1 MALDIGLNYGQS
13 EDILYE
19 PIFGTVLQ
27 EPAEQNFTHKIGLCH
42 FKHAL
47 WFRVIIWECGE
58 AW

>member
-27 EPAEQNFTHKIGLCH
+27 EPAKQNFSHKNW
-42 FKHAL
+42 AL
-47 WFRVIIWECGE
+47 SL
-58 AW
+58 